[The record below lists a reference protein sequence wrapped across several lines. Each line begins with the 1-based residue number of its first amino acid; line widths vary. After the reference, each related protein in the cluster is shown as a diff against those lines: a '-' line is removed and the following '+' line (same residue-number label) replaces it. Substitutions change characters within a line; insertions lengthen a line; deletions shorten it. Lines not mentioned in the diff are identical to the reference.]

1 MEEQALLLREN
12 LINIRSVLVTN
23 RKKINKL
30 TYKQNILEQEN
41 ARRKKVRMRE
51 KIMETPKNIGK
62 SLKGVGDKA
71 VNATKKSGLGN
82 ALGLIAIIAIA
93 QNIEGIKKL
102 YNDFIKGETFK
113 NIAEGFQNTI
123 DFFKNLFN
131 GFKTITNLLG
141 ESYDNFIAFKDASI
155 EKLEEV
161 TQSFKDLQ
169 EKFKE
174 LNKFAADM
182 KEKFDN
188 LLQGSQDIKIGEE
201 KEKLKEFG
209 FTDEDLELK
218 KSDDDTFTVS
228 PDMFTNFSDK
238 LGLTD
243 YDNLD
248 LNSNMLDFNEDFIPI
263 DFEGIDTPLFDY
275 SQFSDDELKKDIFV
289 IEKTDTIITDSL

>member
-12 LINIRSVLVTN
+12 LLNIRSVLVTN

-30 TYKQNILEQEN
+30 RYKQSVVEKNN
-41 ARRKKVRMRE
+41 SRRKKIRMRE

-62 SLKGVGDKA
+62 SLKGVGDSA
-71 VNATKKSGLGN
+71 VKGAKKSGLGN
-82 ALGLIAIIAIA
+82 ALGLLAIIAIGS
-93 QNIEGIKKL
+93 NIESIKKL
-102 YNDFIKGETFK
+102 YSDFIKGETFK

-161 TQSFKDLQ
+161 TQTFKDLQ
-169 EKFKE
+169 EKFEE
-174 LNKFAADM
+174 LNRFAADM

-188 LLQGSQDIKIGEE
+188 LLQGSQDVKIGEE

-209 FTDEDLELK
+209 FTDEDLELE
-218 KSDDDTFTVS
+218 KSDNNPFQAGN
-228 PDMFTNFSDK
+228 MFTGFPDK

-248 LNSNMLDFNEDFIPI
+248 LNSNMFDLNNDDFIPI
-263 DFEGIDTPLFDY
+263 DFEGIDPPFFDY
-275 SQFSDDELKKDIFV
+275 SQYNDDETNKEITV
-289 IEKTDTIITDSL
+289 ITKTNTVIT